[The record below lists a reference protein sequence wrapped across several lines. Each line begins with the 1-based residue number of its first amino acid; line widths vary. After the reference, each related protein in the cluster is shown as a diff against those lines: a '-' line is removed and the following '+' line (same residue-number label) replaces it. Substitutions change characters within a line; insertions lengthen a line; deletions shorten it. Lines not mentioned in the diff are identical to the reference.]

1 MERFNL
7 KRAGKEFMSGVLGIV
22 VIVLVISMSWIVYL
36 AWSGV
41 FK

>member
-1 MERFNL
+1 MKRFDL

-22 VIVLVISMSWIVYL
+22 VIVLVMSISWIAYL